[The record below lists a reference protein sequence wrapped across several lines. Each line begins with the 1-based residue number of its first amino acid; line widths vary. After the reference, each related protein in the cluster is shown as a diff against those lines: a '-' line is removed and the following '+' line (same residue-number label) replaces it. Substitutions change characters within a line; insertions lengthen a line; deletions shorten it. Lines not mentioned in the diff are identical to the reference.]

1 MHRHIITF
9 LIIFLCLPAIPTQAE
24 PNQIQRNIERI
35 QQLWSEGQIGL
46 ALTTVEEILTSASDD
61 ARLHKL
67 RGDLLLLQRQN
78 AAALTAYDRAI
89 HLAPHGIE
97 ARWAKWSLL
106 ARMGDGAKAIQELE
120 HLTEAEPTNPVL
132 RYRLGNALRREDR
145 LEEAIPVYWDSVALA
160 PGQLRWHLTLART
173 MYDVLRNNDAR
184 VIVNHVLTEAAP
196 GSSVHAGAQRLLAI
210 VDGGTT
216 DKGRRSKPF
225 GATREGASRNR
236 EWALTRGH
244 AWALMKKEQFQEAE
258 PVLRQVMAI
267 KPDDHRAHY
276 DLGKTLMALNRY
288 TEAIHA
294 MKQSITLSPDGDI
307 YPDAIFRI
315 GQCLA
320 QLSQWDE
327 ARKHFDRVL
336 AIEHW
341 RREPIY
347 SMTFPHLHKVE
358 SARTEAIEHATR
370 MNQLT
375 TDTLVPPNP
384 EEPDS
389 SGVVTDANQLTP
401 QHQLVSSPL
410 SYRDATIGR
419 DSFRAWFSHII
430 PAEAVERD
438 DIQTGA
444 HDFLPLN
451 PRDTF
456 HPDDPEITLVFGVL
470 LPSYD
475 AIQLTAEYVLEPG
488 SMGSPQSPLGRDTV
502 ELTNNEQSGYFV
514 LHAPEEGWPVGI
526 YRVDLFMGDQVS
538 AATHVDEVWF
548 RIVEPQTP

>member
-1 MHRHIITF
+1 
-9 LIIFLCLPAIPTQAE
+9 
-24 PNQIQRNIERI
+24 
-35 QQLWSEGQIGL
+35 
-46 ALTTVEEILTSASDD
+46 
-61 ARLHKL
+61 
-67 RGDLLLLQRQN
+67 
-78 AAALTAYDRAI
+78 
-89 HLAPHGIE
+89 
-97 ARWAKWSLL
+97 
-106 ARMGDGAKAIQELE
+106 
-120 HLTEAEPTNPVL
+120 
-132 RYRLGNALRREDR
+132 
-145 LEEAIPVYWDSVALA
+145 LA

-184 VIVNHVLTEAAP
+184 AIINHVLSEAAP
-196 GSSVHAGAQRLLAI
+196 GSSVHAGAQQLLAI

-244 AWALMKKEQFQEAE
+244 AWALMKKGQFQEAE

-267 KPDDHRAHY
+267 KPDDHRAPY
-276 DLGKTLMALNRY
+276 DLGKTLIALSRY
-288 TEAIHA
+288 PEAIHA
-294 MKQSITLSPDGDI
+294 MKESIALSPDGDI

-315 GQCLA
+315 GQCHA
-320 QLSQWDE
+320 HLSQWDE

-341 RREPIY
+341 RREPTY
-347 SMTFPHLHKVE
+347 SMTFPHLHRVE
-358 SARTEAIEHATR
+358 AARTEAIEHATR
-370 MNQLT
+370 LGQLT
-375 TDTLVPPNP
+375 DVPLLPSNP

-389 SGVVTDANQLTP
+389 SIFLDHANQATP

-410 SYRDATIGR
+410 SDRDAIIGR

-430 PAEAVERD
+430 PAHAVERD
-438 DIQTGA
+438 DLQTGT

-488 SMGSPQSPLGRDTV
+488 SIGSPQSPIGRDTV
-502 ELTNNEQSGYFV
+502 ELTNSEQSGYFI
-514 LHAPEEGWPVGI
+514 LHAPEEGWPIGI

-548 RIVEPQTP
+548 RIVESQKP

>member
-1 MHRHIITF
+1 MRIHSMTILVI
-9 LIIFLCLPAIPTQAE
+9 LLCLSAMPTQAE
-24 PNQIQRNIERI
+24 QDQVQHNIEHI

-46 ALTTVEEILTSASDD
+46 ALTTVNEMLTSASDD
-61 ARLHKL
+61 AQLHKL

-78 AAALTAYDRAI
+78 PAALAAYDRAI
-89 HLAPHGIE
+89 HLAPKKIE

-106 ARMGDGAKAIQELE
+106 ARMGDGANAIQELE

-132 RYRLGNALRREDR
+132 QYRLGNALRREDH
-145 LEEAIPVYWDSVALA
+145 LEQAIPVYWNAIALA

-173 MYDVLRNNDAR
+173 LYDVLRNNDAQA
-184 VIVNHVLTEAAP
+184 IVNHVLTEASP
-196 GSSVHAGAQRLLAI
+196 GSSIQAGAQRLLSI

-216 DKGRRSKPF
+216 DKGRRNQPF

-258 PVLRQVMAI
+258 PLLRQVMAI
-267 KPDDHRAHY
+267 KPDDHRAPY
-276 DLGKTLMALNRY
+276 DLGKTLMALSRY
-288 TEAIHA
+288 AEAIQA
-294 MKQSITLSPDGDI
+294 MKESITLSPDGDI

-320 QLSQWDE
+320 QLEQWDE

-347 SMTFPHLHKVE
+347 SMTFPQLHKVE
-358 SARTEAIEHATR
+358 AARTEAIEHATR
-370 MNQLT
+370 LGQLT
-375 TDTLVPPNP
+375 DTPLLPSNP

-389 SGVVTDANQLTP
+389 SVFLDQENQPRP
-401 QHQLVSSPL
+401 QNQLVSIPL
-410 SYRDATIGR
+410 SDRDATIGR

-430 PAEAVERD
+430 PAQAVERD
-438 DIQTGA
+438 DLQTGT

-488 SMGSPQSPLGRDTV
+488 STGSPQPPLGRDTV
-502 ELTNNEQSGYFV
+502 ELTNNEQSGYFI
-514 LHAPEEGWPVGI
+514 LRAPEQGWPIGI

-548 RIVEPQTP
+548 RIIESKKP